1 MRPKKSTMLLFIAPA
16 IILFL
21 VFFCY
26 PMLRTLAMS
35 FFEVKSMSSS
45 VSEWSFN
52 GIQNFKALN
61 ATSFP
66 DSLGM
71 LLRVWLICGV
81 VIFAFALFF
90 AVMLTS
96 GIKLK
101 GFFRSMLYLP
111 NVIPQIA
118 VGYMWT
124 LYVFS
129 ARFGLLK
136 KFFSAIGWTAMAE
149 FGWTI
154 PDHMFLSMCI
164 AYIFSN
170 MGYFV
175 LMYMAAIESI
185 PKSLY
190 EAATIDG
197 AASFAQF
204 RSITLPMIRNTLVS
218 SITIWTT
225 RVCAFFALSR
235 VFAAA
240 STVSP
245 LMFIYNVVFGS
256 ESGRTAVG
264 VGAAAAV
271 VLTLI
276 VVGVFLLSN
285 LIPKNQDVEV

>member
-149 FGWTI
+149 FGWTTRI
-154 PDHMFLSMCI
+154 ICSFPCASP
-164 AYIFSN
+164 IFS
-170 MGYFV
+170 
-175 LMYMAAIESI
+175 
-185 PKSLY
+185 
-190 EAATIDG
+190 ATW
-197 AASFAQF
+197 A
-204 RSITLPMIRNTLVS
+204 TL
-218 SITIWTT
+218 
-225 RVCAFFALSR
+225 F
-235 VFAAA
+235 
-240 STVSP
+240 
-245 LMFIYNVVFGS
+245 
-256 ESGRTAVG
+256 
-264 VGAAAAV
+264 
-271 VLTLI
+271 
-276 VVGVFLLSN
+276 
-285 LIPKNQDVEV
+285 

>member
-45 VSEWSFN
+45 VNEWSFN

-71 LLRVWLICGV
+71 LLRVWPICGV

-149 FGWTI
+149 FGWTS

-197 AASFAQF
+197 AASICTVPKHHTPDDPQYAG
-204 RSITLPMIRNTLVS
+204 LLNHDLDDP
-218 SITIWTT
+218 
-225 RVCAFFALSR
+225 RVRVLRTVARLRSR
-235 VFAAA
+235 VYGFAA
-240 STVSP
+240 
-245 LMFIYNVVFGS
+245 
-256 ESGRTAVG
+256 
-264 VGAAAAV
+264 
-271 VLTLI
+271 
-276 VVGVFLLSN
+276 
-285 LIPKNQDVEV
+285 DVHL